1 MAEFPDAH
9 EHFKGSDKSCIK
21 KKQPHFTPHY
31 TNIFD
36 HRAPLFLACLI
47 RLPGFQ
53 EARFG
58 KQP

>member
-1 MAEFPDAH
+1 MHMSISKALISPAL
-9 EHFKGSDKSCIK
+9 K
-21 KKQPHFTPHY
+21 KKNNLISLHITQT
-31 TNIFD
+31 FD